1 MCTGRLIEPQL
12 WNNPY
17 VFGGDDVT
25 ISVLLAD
32 DHGVVR
38 EGLRAYLDA
47 EPGIAVIGEAGN
59 GRDAVEQIAALQP
72 DVAVLDIGMPELN
85 GIEATKKVIDLQAS
99 TRVVILSMHATNEH
113 VFRALKAGA
122 SGFVA
127 KESAGKELVSALRTV
142 TAGHRYLSQRISDQ
156 LVDDY
161 VERRETA
168 ETESPVG
175 GLSEREQ
182 QILKQ
187 LVDGRTTSEISK
199 SLSLSTTTVNTY
211 RSRLMKKLNISDMPT
226 LVKFAI
232 RHGLTDLE

>member
-1 MCTGRLIEPQL
+1 VTTT
-12 WNNPY
+12 
-17 VFGGDDVT
+17 VF
-25 ISVLLAD
+25 LAD
-32 DHGVVR
+32 DHTVVR

-47 EPGIAVIGEAGN
+47 EPDISVIGEAGN
-59 GRDAVEQIAALQP
+59 GRDAVERIASLRP

-85 GIEATKKVIDLQAS
+85 GIEATERIDQLKTS
-99 TRVVILSMHATNEH
+99 TRIIILSMHGTNEY
-113 VFRALKAGA
+113 VFRALQAGA

-127 KESAGKELVSALRTV
+127 KDSAGRELVDAVRTV
-142 TAGHRYLSQRISDQ
+142 RHGHRYLSQRISDQ

-161 VERRETA
+161 VERRETI
-168 ETESPVG
+168 EGQSPVDD
-175 GLSEREQ
+175 LSEREQ

-187 LVDGRTTSEISK
+187 LVDGRTTSEIAK

-211 RSRLMKKLNISDMPT
+211 RSRLMKKLDIGDLPT